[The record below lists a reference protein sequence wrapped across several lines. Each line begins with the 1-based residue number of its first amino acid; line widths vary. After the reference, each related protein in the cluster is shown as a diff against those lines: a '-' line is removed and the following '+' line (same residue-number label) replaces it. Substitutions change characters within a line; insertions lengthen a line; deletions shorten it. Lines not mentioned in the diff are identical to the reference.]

1 MTFVRDDPGIGDPV
15 GHALA
20 GLYATDLEILA
31 AGSTGTGVV
40 SGCAITLSSGLGL
53 TVASG
58 VLKVAGSTVVSAG
71 GSVTA
76 TNHATLPRWGLI
88 TSNGT
93 PAITMGTPD
102 ADPDLPAIPAGHA
115 VLGVVYVPAA
125 LTTLTAAHL
134 NSDKR
139 VIVPS
144 NIVAMARIAADITTT
159 LATAQTA
166 TGLSFTIAA
175 NEVYQFAAELFIACS
190 STGGLKF
197 AIDIPTSATIKA
209 SVLGESSGP
218 TAFLEQFITADAT
231 LIATAINTFAGS
243 GRVRI
248 EGIVANGANAGT
260 VQVQYAAGTAGQT
273 ATIQANSHLMRNRI
287 A

>member
-1 MTFVRDDPGIGDPV
+1 MPFVQDDPGSGDPV
-15 GHALA
+15 GHAMS

-40 SGCAITLSSGLGL
+40 SGCALSLVSGLL
-53 TVASG
+53 VAVASG
-58 VLKVAGSTVVSAG
+58 VVKVAGATIVSGANTVV
-71 GSVTA
+71 A
-76 TNHATLPRWGLI
+76 TNHATLPRWGLV
-88 TSNGT
+88 TTNGT
-93 PAITMGTPD
+93 PIITMGTPD

-115 VLGVVYVPAA
+115 VLGVVYISAG
-125 LTTLTAAHL
+125 LTTLTAAHINGL
-134 NSDKR
+134 KR
-139 VIVPS
+139 VVVPS
-144 NIVAMARIAADITTT
+144 NVVAMARIAADITTT

-166 TGLSFTIAA
+166 TGLSFPIAA

-243 GRVRI
+243 SRVRI

-273 ATIQANSHLMRNRI
+273 ATIQANSHVARTRI